1 MKDELTSEKR
11 YGVQNR
17 PIHYQY
23 LCHSD
28 LCFESI
34 EQYKKNIG
42 NLFYKTQ
49 PPRQI
54 SFHCQKWISFAAF
67 VFYPLLTSFFVKYI
81 IECN

>member
-49 PPRQI
+49 AGASPETTNFQATPLKQLKI
-54 SFHCQKWISFAAF
+54 FDKYLIK
-67 VFYPLLTSFFVKYI
+67 FYVQ
-81 IECN
+81 EN